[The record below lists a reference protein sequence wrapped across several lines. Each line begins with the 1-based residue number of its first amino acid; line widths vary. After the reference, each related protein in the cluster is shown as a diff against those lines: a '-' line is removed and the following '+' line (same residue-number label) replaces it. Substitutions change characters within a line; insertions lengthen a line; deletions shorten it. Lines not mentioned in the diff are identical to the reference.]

1 MYELRIDDGICT
13 VDSLNE
19 AISIINDEL
28 MDHFDNYDQCFHNR
42 MPFSVG
48 VLESSLYD
56 NNSITDDEIILFGRI
71 SMLLNRI
78 IQIDEPIPALEY
90 IKHDYRYH
98 LEDECIYDLNIIKKE
113 DEIILSLVVDH
124 EDYKDILE
132 TNMFSLN
139 ENKSYYF
146 KSIQNVIIYSPGDKL
161 PLGAKV
167 SIDIA
172 LTKKED

>member
-28 MDHFDNYDQCFHNR
+28 MDHFDNYDQCYHNR

-48 VLESSLYD
+48 VLEGCLYD
-56 NNSITDDEIILFGRI
+56 SNSITDDEIILFGRI

-78 IQIDEPIPALEY
+78 IEKDERIPALEY

-98 LEDECIYDLNIIKKE
+98 FEDGYIYDLNIIKKE
-113 DEIILSLVVDH
+113 DEIILSLVVDQG
-124 EDYKDILE
+124 DYKDILE

-161 PLGAKV
+161 PLGAIV

>member
-13 VDSLNE
+13 VDSLDE
-19 AISIINDEL
+19 AIRIINDEL
-28 MDHFDNYDQCFHNR
+28 MDHFDNFDQCYHNR

-48 VLESSLYD
+48 VLEGCLYD
-56 NNSITDDEIILFGRI
+56 SNSITDDEIILFGRI

-78 IQIDEPIPALEY
+78 IEIDEPIPALEY

-113 DEIILSLVVDH
+113 DEIILSLVVDQG
-124 EDYKDILE
+124 DYKDILE

-161 PLGAKV
+161 PLGTKV

>member
-28 MDHFDNYDQCFHNR
+28 MDHFDNYDQCYHNR

-48 VLESSLYD
+48 VLEGCLYD
-56 NNSITDDEIILFGRI
+56 SNSITDDEIILFGRI

-78 IQIDEPIPALEY
+78 IEKDERIPALEY

-98 LEDECIYDLNIIKKE
+98 FEDGYIYDLNIIKKE

-124 EDYKDILE
+124 EEYKDILE

>member
-13 VDSLNE
+13 VDSLDK
-19 AISIINDEL
+19 AIDIINDEL
-28 MDHFDNYDQCFHNR
+28 MDHFEKYDQCYYNR

-48 VLESSLYD
+48 VLEDCLYD
-56 NNSITDDEIILFGRI
+56 SNSITDDEIILFGRI

-78 IQIDEPIPALEY
+78 IEKDERIPALEY

-98 LEDECIYDLNIIKKE
+98 FEDGNIYDLNIIKKE
-113 DEIILSLVVDH
+113 DEIILSLVVDQG
-124 EDYKDILE
+124 DYKDILE

>member
-13 VDSLNE
+13 VDSLDE
-19 AISIINDEL
+19 AIDIINDEL

-48 VLESSLYD
+48 VLECNLYD
-56 NNSITDDEIILFGRI
+56 SNCITDDEIVLFRRI

-78 IQIDEPIPALEY
+78 IEKDERTPALEY

-98 LEDECIYDLNIIKKE
+98 FEDECIYDLNIIKKE
-113 DEIILSLVVDH
+113 DEIILSLVVDQG
-124 EDYKDILE
+124 DYKDILE

-146 KSIQNVIIYSPGDKL
+146 KSIQNVCIYSPGDKL

-167 SIDIA
+167 SIDIE

>member
-13 VDSLNE
+13 VVSLNE

-28 MDHFDNYDQCFHNR
+28 MDHFDNYDQCYHNR

-48 VLESSLYD
+48 VLEGCLYD
-56 NNSITDDEIILFGRI
+56 SNSITDDEIILFGRI

-78 IQIDEPIPALEY
+78 IEKDERIPALEY

-98 LEDECIYDLNIIKKE
+98 FEDGYIYDLNIIKKE
-113 DEIILSLVVDH
+113 DEIILSLVVDQG
-124 EDYKDILE
+124 DYKDILE

-161 PLGAKV
+161 PLGAIV